1 MSENGKALVVAA
13 AEAAQAMSDDQM
25 ARLQGLIQGYALAC
39 SAAEPND
46 KSGKEKAK

>member
-1 MSENGKALVVAA
+1 MSESGKALVVAA

-39 SAAEPND
+39 SAEQSGD
-46 KSGKEKAK
+46 SGKGWSK